1 MTTQCSKI
9 MCIYILHLQLCKYI
23 FILSYYVISYNI
35 VFKPQYIYLGSK
47 TPLYKPTTPVVFF
60 SNCSTQKYFHQA
72 PGAVEDVEPVK
83 LPTIPR
89 NFRHHLGDDKNEL
102 VVGGFN
108 PFVLGSTWMV
118 INPIVGVYI
127 PIKRIPY

>member
-1 MTTQCSKI
+1 MTTQCSKKNCVYI
-9 MCIYILHLQLCKYI
+9 YKYILHLQMYKYI
-23 FILSYYVISYNI
+23 FILSYYVISYHI

-108 PFVLGSTWMV
+108 PFVLGSKL
-118 INPIVGVYI
+118 PIF
-127 PIKRIPY
+127 PYYRGWSSTQ